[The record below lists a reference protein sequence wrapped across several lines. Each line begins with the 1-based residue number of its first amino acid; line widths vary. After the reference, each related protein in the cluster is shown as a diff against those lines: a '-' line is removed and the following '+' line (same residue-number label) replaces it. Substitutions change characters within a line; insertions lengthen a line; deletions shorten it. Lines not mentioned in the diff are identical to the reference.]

1 MAKEPVKTPMIPL
14 KLSEYTR
21 ILRLTRKPT
30 REEFITIAKVA
41 GAGILIIGVMGFIIY
56 FFLTEIPKMLK

>member
-1 MAKEPVKTPMIPL
+1 LAKEPVKTPMIPL
-14 KLSEYTR
+14 KFSEYSR

-30 REEFITIAKVA
+30 REEFLTIAKVA

-56 FFLTEIPKMLK
+56 FFLTEIPKMI

>member
-1 MAKEPVKTPMIPL
+1 LAKEPVKTPMIPL

-30 REEFITIAKVA
+30 REEFFTIAKVA

-56 FFLTEIPKMLK
+56 FFLTEIPKMI

>member
-1 MAKEPVKTPMIPL
+1 MAKEAAKTPMIPL
-14 KLSEYTR
+14 KFSEYSR

-30 REEFITIAKVA
+30 REEFLTIAKVA

-56 FFLTEIPKMLK
+56 FFLTEIPKMV